1 MTGAPDRGLEV
12 TERRP
17 SSRNASIAILERRDV
32 AVHLPEVDHVDARAN
47 RGIVMDG
54 EVVLYTRP
62 PENSQE
68 LIDDELAVINDGMK
82 VRVNGREMG
91 MYASYSYLGLVGHP
105 RINEAAKKA
114 VDKFGTGTNGVRMLA
129 GTLTLHKELEETI
142 AHFKHTEAAVT
153 YSSGYVTNLT
163 VISGLMGRGDYVFSD
178 KLNHASIVDGCLMSG
193 AEFRRFR
200 HNDMEHLEGL
210 LKNAPADVTKMVVA
224 DAVFSMDGDIVDLP
238 KIVALC
244 KQYSAWLMID
254 EAHSVGVLGKN
265 GTGIEEHF
273 NMYGTIDIKMGTL
286 SKTIPSVGGYVASNR
301 DIITYL
307 SHASRAYIFSAA
319 LPPAQA
325 AAANEAFKVILDEPW
340 RIERL
345 NQNAKQFIGGL
356 KGMGFD
362 TMLTETAIVPV
373 LCGEDDVAFAMTRE
387 AQHHDVFVLPVA
399 SPAVPQGLAR
409 LRATVTAA
417 HDPSEIERAMD
428 VIGEAGKKLGVI
440 K

>member
-1 MTGAPDRGLEV
+1 MDFDNTDDSL
-12 TERRP
+12 TRRVRAFTNRVARLKANDLYYLNMP
-17 SSRNASIAILERRDV
+17 VAEIL
-32 AVHLPEVDHVDARAN
+32 P
-47 RGIVMDG
+47 
-54 EVVLYTRP
+54 
-62 PENSQE
+62 
-68 LIDDELAVINDGMK
+68 GMK

-105 RINEAAKKA
+105 RINEAATKA
-114 VDKFGTGTNGVRMLA
+114 VEKFGTGTNGVRMLA

-142 AHFKHTEAAVT
+142 ANFKHAEAAVT

-163 VISGLMGRGDYVFSD
+163 VVSSLMGRGDYVFSD

-210 LKNAPADVTKMVVA
+210 LKNAPADVTKMVIA
-224 DAVFSMDGDIVDLP
+224 DSVFSMDGDIIDLP
-238 KIVALC
+238 RVLELTK
-244 KQYSAWLMID
+244 KYNAWLMID
-254 EAHSVGVLGKN
+254 EAHSVGVLGKT

-273 NMYGTIDIKMGTL
+273 GLGDVIDIKMGTL
-286 SKTIPSVGGYVASNR
+286 SKTIPSVGGYVAAR
-301 DIITYL
+301 KEIITYL
-307 SHASRAYIFSAA
+307 SHASRAYMFSAA

-345 NQNAKQFIGGL
+345 NQNTKQFIGGL
-356 KGMGFD
+356 KGLGFD
-362 TMLTETAIVPV
+362 TMLTETAIVPI
-373 LCGEDDVAFAMTRE
+373 LCGDDDMAFAMTRE
-387 AQHHDVFVLPVA
+387 AQHNDVFVLPVA
-399 SPAVPQGLAR
+399 SPAVPEGLAR

-417 HDPSEIERAMD
+417 HDPTEIERAMD
-428 VIGEAGKKLGVI
+428 VIGAAGKKLGLI